1 MSVEMSVEVASRQVD
16 LPREAPSWA
25 YAGAG
30 RSRNS
35 SVRNVIP
42 IKDYALWRSHYRN
55 HARRARFRSWSPA
68 VWDIGQE
75 GRGTSGHKGLYH
87 GII

>member
-42 IKDYALWRSHYRN
+42 IMAESLSKPCATGALPFLEPGRLGYW
-55 HARRARFRSWSPA
+55 A
-68 VWDIGQE
+68 VGAGDIWP
-75 GRGTSGHKGLYH
+75 
-87 GII
+87 